1 MIKRTIIILIAI
13 LLVGCHSNLGTKNV
27 DRSDFLLDT
36 YVDISLFG
44 VKNEEVLDE
53 MYEEVV
59 RLESIL
65 SLYKEDSD
73 LYQLRYAKGQL
84 IKVNEETLEII
95 DKSLDYTKL
104 TGGLFDVT
112 SGPLIDLWGITS
124 DTPMVPTQEEIKTA
138 LLKVGEGNLS
148 IKEDQ
153 VILRNGAYIN
163 LGAIAK
169 GYITD
174 RIVEQAKAHEVAG
187 GIFNFGGNIYV
198 LGNKP
203 DGSNYNVGIQ
213 RPGDDRNDYFAIF
226 HGTDKSIVTS
236 GTYERYFEYENERY
250 HHILNPK
257 TGYPSDTDLVSVTI
271 ISDTCFEGDALSTS
285 ALLLGLEDAQSL
297 ISSLEGVEAI
307 FVTGDNEVYI
317 TENLMPHVTI
327 IDEDI
332 SVEIIS

>member
-257 TGYPSDTDLVSVTI
+257 QVI
-271 ISDTCFEGDALSTS
+271 
-285 ALLLGLEDAQSL
+285 LLIL
-297 ISSLEGVEAI
+297 IW
-307 FVTGDNEVYI
+307 
-317 TENLMPHVTI
+317 
-327 IDEDI
+327 
-332 SVEIIS
+332 